1 MKVSLVGPH
10 AEVDADGRIREGT
23 HAGRRVSGLAS
34 ALSGQGHAVTVYTRR
49 AHAGQPDQCTTTV
62 GYVVKTLTAGEI
74 AVAHPDDEL
83 PTMGEFAQRLDAAWT
98 SDRPDV
104 VHADWW
110 TYGIAAQLAANHHD
124 VPTVQTFTAIGSVQ
138 RRRQNRDAVSDNRTR
153 MEKVLARNAC
163 WVTASCSEDLDELV
177 RFGRPRGRMSVLGRG
192 VDTEA
197 FTVEGPVASRTERHR
212 VVVVARNLLPHRNI
226 DLLIRAMAT
235 VPDAELLV
243 IGGPPRSDLRRHDE
257 ACRLHRIAVET
268 AVADR
273 VHFTGAVPPT
283 DMPALMRSADV
294 LVCPSAYEP
303 FGLPVV
309 EAMACGVPVVASSVG
324 GMVDTVVHDVT
335 GLLVSSVTPRTL
347 GHAVRNV
354 LRQGV
359 LRRGM
364 GLAGRARASSRYGWE
379 RVARD
384 TEVVY
389 DRLLTTADRRVRQPS

>member
-1 MKVSLVGPH
+1 MKVSLIGPH
-10 AEVDADGRIREGT
+10 AEVDADGCVREGSNP
-23 HAGRRVSGLAS
+23 ARRVSGLAA
-34 ALSGQGHAVTVYTRR
+34 ALARQGHAVTVYTRR
-49 AHAGQPDQCTTTV
+49 AYAGQPDQCTTTA
-62 GYVVKTLTAGEI
+62 GYAVKPLTAGEI
-74 AVAHPDDEL
+74 VVARPDDEL
-83 PTMGEFAQRLDAAWT
+83 PAMGEFAQRLDAAWT
-98 SDRPDV
+98 SDRPDA

-124 VPTVQTFTAIGSVQ
+124 VPTVQTFTAVGSVQ
-138 RRRQNRDAVSDNRTR
+138 RRRQQRDAISENRTR
-153 MEKVLARNAC
+153 MEKVLARNAS
-163 WVTASCSEDLDELV
+163 WVTASCSEDVDELV

-192 VDTEA
+192 IDTGA

-212 VVVVARNLLPHRNI
+212 VIVVARNLLPHKNI

-243 IGGPPRSDLRRHDE
+243 IGGPPRGELRRHDE
-257 ACRLHRIAVET
+257 ACRLHRVAVES

-273 VHFTGAVPPT
+273 VHLTGAVPPL

-303 FGLPVV
+303 FGVPVV

-364 GLAGRARASSRYGWE
+364 GLAGRARASSRYGWD

-384 TEVVY
+384 TEVIY
-389 DRLLTTADRRVRQPS
+389 DRLLATADRQVRQPS